1 MQVTSGRRLGNQP
14 CGRASH
20 GCCPFPAVLERLLPV
35 QPLHLL
41 TFRNRPALFRHL
53 SSRPPVLR
61 QALGPLPAGTRGTH
75 SFNDGGVCWATS
87 GANSARGAGW
97 GLRSAVPS
105 GVRSRAASRAGS
117 PGPAVQARP
126 DSKGPP
132 PACRNRFPNRPAS
145 PASGCP
151 ALAGSA
157 SRVGDPAG
165 TELSAWAP
173 RRLGIWGG
181 RSSPGRNGRSQRF
194 DLEAWHRS
202 PRRPDPRR
210 REPRGRRSQ
219 AETRPLGSL
228 GASLSLM

>member
-1 MQVTSGRRLGNQP
+1 MEVTSGRRLGYQP

-61 QALGPLPAGTRGTH
+61 QALGPMPAGTRGTH

-105 GVRSRAASRAGS
+105 GVRSRARGQQGRQS
-117 PGPAVQARP
+117 RP
-126 DSKGPP
+126 DRSRKGRRPHVATGSRTDPRALPADAWLWPAPP
-132 PACRNRFPNRPAS
+132 RESEIPREQSSRPGHPRASGFGAGARARVVTAAVSGLTLRPGTAPQGDPTRGAES
-145 PASGCP
+145 PAG
-151 ALAGSA
+151 AG
-157 SRVGDPAG
+157 
-165 TELSAWAP
+165 P
-173 RRLGIWGG
+173 RQK
-181 RSSPGRNGRSQRF
+181 PG
-194 DLEAWHRS
+194 L
-202 PRRPDPRR
+202 
-210 REPRGRRSQ
+210 
-219 AETRPLGSL
+219 
-228 GASLSLM
+228 

>member
-1 MQVTSGRRLGNQP
+1 MEVTSGRRLGYQP

-117 PGPAVQARP
+117 PGPTGFERAAARMSQQVP
-126 DSKGPP
+126 EQTREPCQRMPG
-132 PACRNRFPNRPAS
+132 
-145 PASGCP
+145 SGR
-151 ALAGSA
+151 LRLA
-157 SRVGDPAG
+157 SRRSRGNRALGLG
-165 TELSAWAP
+165 TSAP
-173 RRLGIWGG
+173 RDLG
-181 RSSPGRNGRSQRF
+181 RALEPGS
-194 DLEAWHRS
+194 
-202 PRRPDPRR
+202 
-210 REPRGRRSQ
+210 
-219 AETRPLGSL
+219 
-228 GASLSLM
+228 